1 MTRTRSQSKIATAPD
16 RSAMGAI
23 TVSTIRPADLIAALA
38 ELGSPAPEHL
48 ARAVL
53 TQVGLADLWAELPSP
68 LGPIGVAWNGRGISW
83 IDRAGDPD
91 LLAERF
97 EDRVGRPLHR
107 VDRVPERL
115 ARAVEA
121 RLAGNRRVRIPLD
134 LRGHTEFEV
143 AVWLKALEIPR
154 GEVRPYGWIAAEI
167 GHPKA
172 VRAVGT
178 ALSHNPV
185 PLVVPCHRVV
195 RSDGSIGQ
203 YSLGG
208 PEAKRTVLTA
218 EGLDLVEMESVARSG
233 FRYLGSATTHVVC
246 LPTCRH
252 ARRITDRHRR
262 PFRSLNLAM
271 REGFRPCRSCRPGSG
286 AALAA

>member
-1 MTRTRSQSKIATAPD
+1 MTRTRPESAN
-16 RSAMGAI
+16 RS
-23 TVSTIRPADLIAALA
+23 DELLAALA
-38 ELGSPAPEHL
+38 DLALPAPEQL
-48 ARAVL
+48 ARAAL
-53 TQVGLADLWAELPSP
+53 TGVGLADLWAELPSP

-83 IDRAGDPD
+83 IDRADDPD
-91 LLAERF
+91 RLAERF

-107 VDRVPERL
+107 VDRVPEHL

-121 RLAGNRRVRIPLD
+121 RLAGDRRVRIRLD

-167 GHPKA
+167 GRPKA

-208 PEAKRTVLTA
+208 PEAKRTVLTS
-218 EGLDLVEMESVARSG
+218 EGLDLSEMESVARSG
-233 FRYLGSATTHVVC
+233 FRYVGSATTHVVC
-246 LPTCRH
+246 LPTCHH
-252 ARRITDRHRR
+252 ARRITERHRR
-262 PFRSLNLAM
+262 PFRSLDLAVLD
-271 REGFRPCRSCRPGSG
+271 GFRPCRSCRPRSG